1 MLRWR
6 IQYSTI
12 TNSDKGNEDENEFE
26 TASMTNENL
35 LNARNAYREKHGLL
49 TSNEIVKIREG
60 YGLSQVELARMLG
73 WGEATV
79 SRYESNAI
87 QDDAYDTMLRII
99 KDNPLQALEF
109 LKRNES
115 KFSDTKKLV
124 NFYNSVYNHSL

>member
-79 SRYESNAI
+79 SRYESNSI